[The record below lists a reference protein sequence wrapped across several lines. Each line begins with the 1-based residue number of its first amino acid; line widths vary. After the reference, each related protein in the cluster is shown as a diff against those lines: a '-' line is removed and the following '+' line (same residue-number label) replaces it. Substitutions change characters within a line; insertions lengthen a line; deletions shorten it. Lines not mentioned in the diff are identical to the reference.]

1 MPGELVAAQFACNG
15 SQVEVDVFPGTSLL
29 EVLREHL
36 GITSA
41 KDGCAPQGQCGCCT
55 VLVDGDARVA
65 CVTPIERVSGRS
77 VTTVE
82 GLSEAERAAFG
93 AAFCET
99 GASQCGFCTP
109 GIVMRGAALA
119 RAGRLTRVDLDKALA
134 AHLCRC
140 TGWLSIYEAIGL
152 AAERLRADSATES
165 ARKSGTE
172 SADSATESARS
183 QRVGAAHRAF
193 LEGGVAQRVD
203 TEVPL
208 GEGGFADDA
217 APRDAL
223 VALPLPP
230 GRAND
235 GAVEAAGMRWVI
247 GASLGEAR
255 RLTGKVQGRR
265 ATHDPGPPIEAPPL
279 PEGVVGVRLQ
289 TSWMEPA
296 YLEPDASWCPP
307 GVTPATPLANGG
319 AFGGKSES
327 RAPQAARE
335 LADRLGHPVR
345 VLYSREDVVR
355 LGPKRPPIGAA
366 AWIDTTPEH
375 PAGVVRLHLRIPTG
389 TSVAF
394 AGPGDGGHG
403 GDGGGQS
410 IVIEEVAIAG
420 PPTSARMRGF
430 GWVERAVLG
439 EAAWAEAGVARPDL
453 PIQAPSG
460 ARAGAEVM
468 LDGLTGRLESVVVRV
483 SAGDPLDS
491 VVLRSYVL
499 GAVHQALGWV
509 LTERIGVDPLT
520 GEVHDL
526 TIRSFAILRARHM
539 PRVHIEIVDG
549 DGPPRAQSSDAVF
562 AAVAAACWNALAVAE
577 DVRPATFPASG
588 TRAALALRR

>member
-1 MPGELVAAQFACNG
+1 MLGESVAAQFVCNG
-15 SQVEVDVFPGTSLL
+15 SQVQVDVDPGTSLL

-82 GLSEAERAAFG
+82 GLSDAERAAFG

-109 GIVMRGAALA
+109 GIVMRSAALV
-119 RAGRLTRVDLDKALA
+119 RAGRLARIDLDKALA

-152 AAERLRADSATES
+152 AAERLRADSAAES
-165 ARKSGTE
+165 ARESGTE
-172 SADSATESARS
+172 SADSATESARK

-208 GEGGFADDA
+208 GEGGFAADA

-230 GRAND
+230 ERTSD
-235 GAVEAAGMRWVI
+235 DAVEAAGVRWVI

-255 RLTGKVQGRR
+255 RLAGKVQGRR
-265 ATHDPGPPIEAPPL
+265 ATHDPGSPIDAPPL
-279 PEGVVGVRLQ
+279 PDGVVGVRLQ
-289 TSWMEPA
+289 TGWMEPA

-307 GVTPATPLANGG
+307 GGTPATPLANGG

-327 RAPQAARE
+327 SAPRAARE
-335 LADRLGHPVR
+335 LADRLGRAVR

-366 AWIDTTPEH
+366 AWVDTTPAH

-394 AGPGDGGHG
+394 AGPGDGGDA
-403 GDGGGQS
+403 GDGS
-410 IVIEEVAIAG
+410 LVIEEVAIAG
-420 PPTSARMRGF
+420 PPTSTRMRGF
-430 GWVERAVLG
+430 GWVERAVLT

-453 PIQAPSG
+453 PIEAPSG
-460 ARAGAEVM
+460 ARAGAKVV
-468 LDGLTGRLESVVVRV
+468 LDGVSGRPESVMVRV
-483 SAGDPLDS
+483 SAGDPLDT

-509 LTERIGVDPLT
+509 LTESIGVDPLT
-520 GEVHDL
+520 GEVSDL

-539 PRVHIEIVDG
+539 PPVHIEIVDT
-549 DGPPRAQSSDAVF
+549 DGPPRAQASDAVF

-577 DVRPATFPASG
+577 GCRPTTFPASG
-588 TRAALALRR
+588 SRAALAMRR